1 MAKKKLAVKT
11 VNQRLWDK
19 EIQRI
24 KRFMKRAEK
33 RGYLFNYDL
42 PERPT
47 RVTKKQLD
55 LIRSVRPDTLYASA
69 DYIAD
74 YETGEV
80 ISGLEGRRLERHRAA
95 VKAAETRRARTG
107 RTGRTGGLSQG
118 LKAATQERLSHIA
131 VTNVRSL
138 IRSLFG
144 NPEITGRPDDFR
156 GSDKSDKVGRL
167 EAISYISEM
176 ENILNRAIAEFGE
189 EAVGQAIIDAP
200 EEALEQII
208 DGMAVL
214 TYRGEFASVLGDF
227 ATVIKGT
234 PLSMLERQ
242 NMEKDLERVGA
253 GFEEPI

>member
-1 MAKKKLAVKT
+1 
-11 VNQRLWDK
+11 
-19 EIQRI
+19 
-24 KRFMKRAEK
+24 MKRAEK

>member
-1 MAKKKLAVKT
+1 MAKKNLT
-11 VNQRLWDK
+11 VNQQLWDK
-19 EIQRI
+19 ELRRI

-42 PERPT
+42 PERPS

-55 LIRSVRPDTLYASA
+55 LIRSIRPDTLYASA

-95 VKAAETRRARTG
+95 VKAAETRQAR
-107 RTGRTGGLSQG
+107 RVRIGGLSQG
-118 LKAATQERLSHIA
+118 LKAATQERLCHIA
-131 VTNVRSL
+131 VGNVRSL

-144 NPEITGRPDDFR
+144 HPDITGRPDEFR

-189 EAVGQAIIDAP
+189 VAVGQAIIDAP

-208 DGMAVL
+208 DGMATL
-214 TYRGEFASVLGDF
+214 TYRGDFALVLGDF

-253 GFEEPI
+253 GFEEPV